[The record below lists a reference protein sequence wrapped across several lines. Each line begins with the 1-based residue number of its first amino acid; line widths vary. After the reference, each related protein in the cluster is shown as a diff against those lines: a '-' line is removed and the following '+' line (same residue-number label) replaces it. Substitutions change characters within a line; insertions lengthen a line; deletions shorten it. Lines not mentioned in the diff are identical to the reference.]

1 MKKTHIAMLVLIV
14 VAITVLISFTGN
26 LTTYE
31 TVASAKQKD
40 GKFVNLIAKLDKSQ
54 PMEYDAAKDPNY
66 LAFTAVD
73 TLGGTVKVIYRNSK
87 PTDME
92 KCERIVLKG
101 KMQGDH
107 FECKDIL
114 LKCPSKYKDD
124 AAAAT
129 NVAQT
134 AGESAANGGYTS
146 ADSIAKKATP
156 AY

>member
-1 MKKTHIAMLVLIV
+1 MLVLIV
-14 VAITVLISFTGN
+14 VAITVLISYTGN

-31 TVASAKQKD
+31 TIASAKQKD

-54 PMEYDAAKDPNY
+54 PVQYDATKDAN
-66 LAFTAVD
+66 LLSFTAID
-73 TLGGTVKVIYRNSK
+73 TLGNTVKVVYHNTK

-92 KCERIVLKG
+92 KSERIVLKG

-124 AAAAT
+124 VSVAAKSVQTAAT
-129 NVAQT
+129 EK
-134 AGESAANGGYTS
+134 GE
-146 ADSIAKKATP
+146 
-156 AY
+156 